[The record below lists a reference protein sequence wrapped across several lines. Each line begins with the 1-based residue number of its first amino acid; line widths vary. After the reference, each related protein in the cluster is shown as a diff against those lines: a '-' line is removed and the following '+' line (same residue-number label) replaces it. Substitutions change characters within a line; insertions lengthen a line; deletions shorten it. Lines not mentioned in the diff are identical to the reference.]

1 MIDFEK
7 LNQKHDKAMELA
19 ALALLARQ
27 RGDEKKAKP
36 LFREAFDLER
46 EVADEIAPT
55 DLEPSRSVI
64 HRSAATLALDCGEY
78 VEAERLAMIGLLGNR
93 PASIAAELRE
103 VLMQAIRQLQKAAG
117 D

>member
-7 LNQKHDKAMELA
+7 LNQRHDKAMELA

-36 LFREAFDLER
+36 LFREAYDLER
-46 EVADEIAPT
+46 EVADKIAPT

-64 HRSAATLALDCGEY
+64 HRSAATLAVDCGEY
-78 VEAERLAMIGLLGNR
+78 REAEKLAMIGLLGNP
-93 PASIAAELRE
+93 PASIEAELRD
-103 VLMQAIRQLQKAAG
+103 VLMQASGQLQKAAG